1 MYRLGGQFR
10 PSYGRFPPLVSRTG
24 RYIPAVP
31 IDTSILARSCATERF
46 KADVVA
52 YASRAEAPSIVLSR
66 SLPRIKVIRLVNQL
80 LHAHPE
86 WAIERVRIDARSGCS
101 DFVGTAVVE
110 GGGESRAFEFA
121 WDCRWRA
128 EQEGWVDAF
137 GFPDQIRAADEFGW
151 QCFHRW
157 QELTAPR
164 AEH

>member
-1 MYRLGGQFR
+1 
-10 PSYGRFPPLVSRTG
+10 
-24 RYIPAVP
+24 VP
-31 IDTSILARSCATERF
+31 IDTKILARSCATDRF

-52 YASRAEAPSIVLSR
+52 FASRADVTSITLVR
-66 SLPRIKVIRLVNQL
+66 AVPRIKVVRLINQL

-86 WAIERVRIDARSGCS
+86 WVVDRLQVDARSGCS

-110 GGGESRAFEFA
+110 GGGESRVIRFA

-151 QCFHRW
+151 NCFHRW
-157 QELTAPR
+157 QPQPASIASESA
-164 AEH
+164 